1 MTSIAK
7 IAALYRFP
15 VKGLSAEQLDRVALQ
30 ADRRLPGDRAIALEF
45 RDSGID
51 PEHPEFRKKSY
62 FLQLALFPALV
73 VLKSRFDPQSAK
85 LEIARNGEPFVEGI
99 ISDAADRD
107 RIETAF
113 QNFFEPPLPRKPRLI
128 AGGDVQ
134 FTDQSGPLISLINLA
149 TVNAIADVA
158 GGPLDPVRFRGNLT
172 LDGMEAWA
180 ENDLV
185 GKKIRIGDGAVLEVE
200 KRIDRCGATEID
212 LETGERDRSVV
223 SSLRETFG
231 HIDCGVFA
239 RVVEPGTI
247 APGDPLR
254 VL

>member
-7 IAALYRFP
+7 IAGLYRFP
-15 VKGLSAEQLDRVALQ
+15 VKGLSAEPLDRVALQ
-30 ADRRLPGDRAIALEF
+30 VDRPLPGDRAIALEF

-51 PEHPEFRKKSY
+51 PDHPEFRKKSY
-62 FLQLALFPALV
+62 FLQLALFPALA
-73 VLKSRFDPQSAK
+73 VLKSRFDPETGR
-85 LEIARNGEPFVEGI
+85 LEVTRSGAPFAEGV
-99 ISDAADRD
+99 ISDAADRE

-113 QNFFEPPLPRKPRLI
+113 QNFFEPPLPRQPRLI

-185 GKKIRIGDGAVLEVE
+185 GKRIRVGDRAVLEVE
-200 KRIDRCGATEID
+200 KRIDRCAATEVD
-212 LETGERDRSVV
+212 LETGERNRPVIAR
-223 SSLRETFG
+223 LRETFG

-239 RVVEPGTI
+239 RVVEPGAI
-247 APGDPLR
+247 APGDALK